1 MESVLTKMYKV
12 LLHAN
17 MIAMTQYNKNK
28 KQYKQHINPAYNR
41 AQRAKYGQNYIK
53 DPSLVRKLLNMTTVN
68 NDDIVLEIGPGRGVF
83 TDEILKKAGTVVSI
97 EIDEHNVQ
105 FLREKYKEAIASKK
119 LELIHKDALLFEPR
133 WTKTDITNNAYKIVA
148 SIPYSISS
156 ALFKKFLLK
165 KPMPS
170 EAWFTVQKEFAQR
183 VLGGFLQ
190 GNDGLL
196 SVMILSFYN
205 GRIVHDFDRE
215 DFSPV
220 PAVDSVFLELTARHD
235 VPELVTMH
243 FGEYKDLVRN
253 GYQQP
258 IRTVQKFFSEKVPAN
273 KLQQLADKHKFKLK
287 ELTTELSAQQW
298 QALFI
303 NIKV

>member
-1 MESVLTKMYKV
+1 
-12 LLHAN
+12 
-17 MIAMTQYNKNK
+17 
-28 KQYKQHINPAYNR
+28 
-41 AQRAKYGQNYIK
+41 
-53 DPSLVRKLLNMTTVN
+53 MTTVN
-68 NDDIVLEIGPGRGVF
+68 SEDTVLEIGPGQGVF
-83 TDEILKKAGTVVSI
+83 TAEILKRAGQLVSI
-97 EIDEHNVQ
+97 EIDEGNVQ
-105 FLREKYKEAIASKK
+105 YLKDMHKEEIKSKE
-119 LELIHKDALLFEPR
+119 LEIVHKDALLFEHR
-133 WTKTDITNNAYKIVA
+133 WAQTNIVDNHYKIVA

-156 ALFKKFLLK
+156 ELFKKFLLK

-183 VLGGFLQ
+183 VLGGFVN

-196 SVMILSFYN
+196 SLMILSFYD
-205 GRIVHDFDRE
+205 GRIVHEFARE

-220 PAVDSVFLELTARHD
+220 PAVDSVFLELVARHD

-258 IRTVQKFFSEKVPAN
+258 IRTVQKFFNEKVPAN

-287 ELTTELSAQQW
+287 ELTTELSAEQW
-298 QALFI
+298 QALF
-303 NIKV
+303 VESLM

>member
-1 MESVLTKMYKV
+1 MRDRK
-12 LLHAN
+12 
-17 MIAMTQYNKNK
+17 QYNQRTNTS
-28 KQYKQHINPAYNR
+28 YDR
-41 AQRAKYGQNYIK
+41 EQRAKYGQNYIK
-53 DPSLVRKLLNMTTVN
+53 DPSLVRRLLEKTTV
-68 NDDIVLEIGPGRGVF
+68 DERDTVLEIGPGQGVF
-83 TDEILKKAGTVVSI
+83 TREILERAGQLVSI
-97 EIDEHNVQ
+97 EIDDGNVQ
-105 FLREKYKEAIASKK
+105 YLKDMYKEEIKSKQ
-119 LELIHKDALLFEPR
+119 LEIVHKDALLFEYR
-133 WTKTDITNNAYKIVA
+133 WAQTNIVDNHYKIVA

-156 ALFKKFLLK
+156 ELFKKFLLK

-183 VLGGFLQ
+183 VLGGFVN

-196 SVMILSFYN
+196 SVMILSFYE
-205 GRIVHDFDRE
+205 GRIVHEFARE

-258 IRTVQKFFSEKVPAN
+258 IRTVQKFFSEKVSAN

-287 ELTTELSAQQW
+287 ELTTELSARQW
-298 QALFI
+298 QAIFVESLM
-303 NIKV
+303 